1 MMNKQKRS
9 ELPPPAMTR
18 EEFTRA
24 YAAGQVHVQIDP
36 KRAARYVSQRL
47 WLPLVRL
54 PILGSGLALVLIRHW
69 WIGLALFLFG
79 LALPWLVKRTAPNF
93 VLTQTFQ
100 DDDTYRDAVQREI
113 IRITPHG

>member
-1 MMNKQKRS
+1 MNESSK
-9 ELPPPAMTR
+9 LPPPAMTR

-24 YAAGQVHVQIDP
+24 YAAGQVRVQIDP

-54 PILGSGLALVLIRHW
+54 PILGSGVALALIRHW
-69 WIGLALFLFG
+69 WIGLALFLLG
-79 LALPWLVKRTAPNF
+79 LALPWLIRKTAPNF

-100 DDDTYRDAVQREI
+100 DDETYRDAVQREI
-113 IRITPHG
+113 IRITPYG